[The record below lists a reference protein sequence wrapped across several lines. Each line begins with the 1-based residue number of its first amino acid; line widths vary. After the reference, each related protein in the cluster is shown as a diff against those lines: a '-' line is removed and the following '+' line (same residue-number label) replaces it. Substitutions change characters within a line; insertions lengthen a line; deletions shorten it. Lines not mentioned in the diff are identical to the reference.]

1 MKYFETWNIYFIIVS
16 SCYCVVCVVSLQFKL
31 LCRSIDTQ
39 YKQHLQKDCQFYRR
53 NFTSRYFTESCKK
66 ITAFCHN
73 YRHTDT
79 RRYFTESC
87 KTNTAFF
94 HNYRRV
100 YRRPGTRRYFTESC
114 KKITIFFHNYRWVY
128 RRPCHNYRRIYR
140 CIHQRMAHIPK
151 RTPIRSYRRICR
163 RMRQIQCAR
172 ALTHNYRWICR
183 RMSKTMEGFLKF
195 LVRKSI
201 KYRWKLLTEFN
212 ATAQK
217 NIILFSVGNSIGKIV
232 V

>member
-31 LCRSIDTQ
+31 LCRSINTQ

-53 NFTSRYFTESCKK
+53 NFT
-66 ITAFCHN
+66 
-73 YRHTDT
+73 

-87 KTNTAFF
+87 KTITAFY

-114 KKITIFFHNYRWVY
+114 KKIMIFFHNYRWVY
-128 RRPCHNYRRIYR
+128 RRPCHNYRCIYR

-183 RMSKTMEGFLKF
+183 QMSKTMEGFLKF

-217 NIILFSVGNSIGKIV
+217 NIILFSVGNSVGKIV